1 VLVTLRPVGDV
12 AAGEFMDRFYR
23 HWLAQARSDPAAA
36 LHQTQRDYIG
46 GRDKGDRDSFILI
59 GGTVRWIVQSK
70 IGGRVKSRWFRA
82 PATKKT
88 TIISRLRKA
97 SERTSGAFLFMSDPY
112 PKNVGRRASG
122 IVRNPVLVRT

>member
-1 VLVTLRPVGDV
+1 MKLEKALWMNHLHSALRQAHNLKV
-12 AAGEFMDRFYR
+12 AG
-23 HWLAQARSDPAAA
+23 SNP
-36 LHQTQRDYIG
+36 
-46 GRDKGDRDSFILI
+46 
-59 GGTVRWIVQSK
+59 
-70 IGGRVKSRWFRA
+70 A

-112 PKNVGRRASG
+112 RKNVGRRASG